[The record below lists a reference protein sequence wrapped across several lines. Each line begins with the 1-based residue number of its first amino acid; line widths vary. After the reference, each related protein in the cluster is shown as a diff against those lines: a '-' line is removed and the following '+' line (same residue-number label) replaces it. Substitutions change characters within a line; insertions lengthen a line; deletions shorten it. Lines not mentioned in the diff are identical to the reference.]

1 MSKPIRTSPSHWSDQ
16 LLAATTAAR
25 QRVQTFATTEREK
38 LARWHL
44 VIEQQTSELSAT
56 LTALADHEHH
66 ELQDLRAEREI
77 LVARVEQLDAELER
91 ATERVA
97 SADTQSELE
106 NLRNKYELA
115 LGDLR
120 DLRRRNAEL
129 EQRLAEA
136 SNSPV
141 ASDDGLDWES
151 QKRRMLASLDALA
164 QVDSSGDGAEERLT
178 IDGTIRITDSV
189 VADKE
194 REISELKRLLED
206 QSRNV
211 GGLAVG
217 AAALEQIFDGD
228 DIIRQERERLTQL
241 QAVWEDKLRGAELEV
256 SRERARLARE
266 RAELEEMRIRL
277 PKEPV
282 EVAESADSPSGK
294 KAPGGRWLTRLGLG
308 GP

>member
-1 MSKPIRTSPSHWSDQ
+1 MSKPSPASPSHWSDQ

-25 QRVQTFATTEREK
+25 QRVQTFASAEREK

-44 VIEQQTSELSAT
+44 AFEQQTSELNAT
-56 LTALADHEHH
+56 LTALAEHEDHE
-66 ELQDLRAEREI
+66 LNDLRAEREI
-77 LVARVEQLDAELER
+77 LVARVAQLDTELEHASAR
-91 ATERVA
+91 IP
-97 SADTQSELE
+97 SADTQAELE

-120 DLRRRNAEL
+120 DLRRRNSEL
-129 EQRLAEA
+129 EQRVAEA
-136 SNSPV
+136 SNTPV
-141 ASDDGLDWES
+141 ASDDALDWES
-151 QKRRMLASLDALA
+151 QKRRMLASLDALSE
-164 QVDSSGDGAEERLT
+164 VDKSADGAEERLT

-189 VADKE
+189 VAEKE

-211 GGLAVG
+211 GSLAVG

-228 DIIRQERERLTQL
+228 EIIRQERDRLAQL

-266 RAELEEMRIRL
+266 RAELEELRIRL
-277 PKEPV
+277 PQESLEPP
-282 EVAESADSPSGK
+282 ASADSSGGK
-294 KAPGGRWLTRLGLG
+294 KAPGGRWLNRLGLG